1 MPRKQIKHPENY
13 LKPFPSRLRILMS
26 ESSVTQQTLAECIGV
41 SRQSVSCYC
50 DGSTYPDW
58 ETIVN
63 IADYFQVSTDW
74 LLGRSEVRS
83 IDLNIKKVCEF
94 IGLSENA
101 VLILN
106 TCKDLDMLGPIEYI
120 INDPPFL
127 DLLNE
132 LSSMKEEWEEY
143 IKDKQEIS
151 DEESHKI
158 ENMKRELFRYGSV
171 VLSLGESIVHRIS
184 VTWEYRIKDIMFD
197 YIFGRPTNEVEALA
211 RWLALD

>member
-83 IDLNIKKVCEF
+83 IDLNIKKVCEYT
-94 IGLSENA
+94 GLSENA
-101 VLILN
+101 VFILN
-106 TCKDLDMLGPIEYI
+106 DCKDLDILGPIEYI
-120 INDPPFL
+120 INDPAFM
-127 DLLNE
+127 DLMNDLTIT
-132 LSSMKEEWEEY
+132 KEEWEEY

-151 DEESHKI
+151 DEERHKI
-158 ENMKRELFRYGSV
+158 ENMKIELYRYGNV
-171 VLSLGESIVHRIS
+171 VLSLGESIVHRLS
-184 VTWEYRIKDIMFD
+184 TSWEFCIKGILYD
-197 YIFGRPTNEVEALA
+197 YIFGKPTNEVEE
-211 RWLALD
+211 